1 MTQSD
6 LSPSNCLERKKAT
19 GAIFEYAT
27 RGYLHLAAV
36 APSATT
42 ALATKEPAL
51 RQIPH
56 GLGNTRGTINVK
68 MLLRAIQILSH
79 LEYGPVPSKQAQLPG
94 AEKTTG
100 VPFENATPYYL
111 HLATVAPSATTALA
125 TEGPALRQIAYG
137 LGNTRGTMN
146 VKMLLFV
153 IQVLSHLKYGPV
165 PSKPTQLFGAE
176 KITSA
181 ILGNATPYYL
191 HLAAVA
197 PLASTALA
205 TEDPALR

>member
-79 LEYGPVPSKQAQLPG
+79 LEYGPVSPKPAQLPG
-94 AEKTTG
+94 AKKKTRRHLRKCHAGLSASRRGG
-100 VPFENATPYYL
+100 VIGSDSIGYKRPPRFDRLPMG
-111 HLATVAPSATTALA
+111 SATLV
-125 TEGPALRQIAYG
+125 G
-137 LGNTRGTMN
+137 
-146 VKMLLFV
+146 
-153 IQVLSHLKYGPV
+153 
-165 PSKPTQLFGAE
+165 
-176 KITSA
+176 
-181 ILGNATPYYL
+181 
-191 HLAAVA
+191 
-197 PLASTALA
+197 
-205 TEDPALR
+205 

>member
-79 LEYGPVPSKQAQLPG
+79 LEYGPVSPKPAQLPG
-94 AEKTTG
+94 AKKKPG
-100 VPFENATPYYL
+100 AIFENATL
-111 HLATVAPSATTALA
+111 D
-125 TEGPALRQIAYG
+125 
-137 LGNTRGTMN
+137 
-146 VKMLLFV
+146 
-153 IQVLSHLKYGPV
+153 
-165 PSKPTQLFGAE
+165 
-176 KITSA
+176 
-181 ILGNATPYYL
+181 YL

-197 PLASTALA
+197 SSAATALA
-205 TEDPALR
+205 TKGPRASTDCPWAQQHLWDDQR

>member
-79 LEYGPVPSKQAQLPG
+79 LEYGPVSPKPAQLPG
-94 AEKTTG
+94 AKKKN
-100 VPFENATPYYL
+100 P
-111 HLATVAPSATTALA
+111 APSSKMPRWIICISPRWRHRQRQHWLQKA
-125 TEGPALRQIAYG
+125 PALRQIAHG
-137 LGNTRGTMN
+137 LSNTCGMIN
-146 VKMLLFV
+146 VKLLLFV
-153 IQVLSHLKYGPV
+153 IQVGEAKPV
-165 PSKPTQLFGAE
+165 
-176 KITSA
+176 
-181 ILGNATPYYL
+181 
-191 HLAAVA
+191 
-197 PLASTALA
+197 
-205 TEDPALR
+205 